1 MKILFL
7 SAEADP
13 YIKVGGLG
21 DVAGS
26 LPGALNAIDN
36 DLDIR
41 LCIPKHQKLDLTT
54 VNPINYLTFPLRRN
68 EFNEKVDV
76 YKFAK
81 DQVEVYLIDGE
92 PFERSLK
99 VYESDVALD
108 GEKYFFFSLASIEFV
123 EQDQW
128 IPDVVVAN
136 DWHTAIAVVDIF
148 DRRSADPKW
157 KNTKTVFTIHNL
169 GYMGAGT
176 HDILTKFG
184 VRELPQTDLPWWGNH
199 MPLPMGIKLADKIVT
214 VSPTYAKEIQT
225 PQHGCGLQDFFIG
238 RSSDLVGIINGI
250 DRKIWDPETDTVIPR
265 TFSSKDVTGKVED
278 KYSLQKEYGL
288 EPQEDV
294 PLFTIV
300 TRMDNQKG
308 VDLLIDAVKLLENDN
323 FQLIILGTGN
333 EKLEQQSVLLGIKY
347 PKKVKALI
355 KYDAKI
361 SRTLYAGADIVL
373 MPSRYEPCGLAQMIS
388 MRYGS
393 VPLARTTG
401 GLKDTIKDGETGF
414 LFDELTAEALA
425 DTMRRAMKLYEDKNV
440 WSKIREN
447 CMLENFSWENSAKK
461 YLDLFNCL

>member
-26 LPGALNAIDN
+26 LPGALNAIDK

-41 LCIPKHQKLDLTT
+41 LFIPKHQKLDLSS
-54 VNPINYLTFPLRRN
+54 VDPINYLTFPLRCN
-68 EFNEKVDV
+68 EVNEKVDV
-76 YKFAK
+76 YKFSK
-81 DQVEVYLIDGE
+81 GSVGVYLIDGE
-92 PFERSLK
+92 PFERSAK

-108 GEKYFFFSLASIEFV
+108 GEKYFFFSLASVEFV

-136 DWHTAIAVVDIF
+136 DWHTAIAIVDIF

-184 VRELPQTDLPWWGNH
+184 VRELEQSDLPWWGNH

-225 PQHGCGLQDFFIG
+225 HDHGCGLQDFFVS
-238 RSSDLVGIINGI
+238 RSDDLVGIINGI
-250 DRKIWDPETDTVIPR
+250 DRDIWDPETDTIIPR
-265 TFSSKDVTGKVED
+265 AFSVKDIAGKAED
-278 KYSLQKEYGL
+278 KFALQKGYGL
-288 EPQEDV
+288 AADANV

-308 VDLLIDAVKLLENDN
+308 VDLLIDAVKLLENEN

-333 EKLEQQSVLLGIKY
+333 EKLEQQSVLLGIRY
-347 PKKVKALI
+347 PQKVKALI

-361 SRTLYAGADIVL
+361 SRALYAGADIVL
-373 MPSRYEPCGLAQMIS
+373 MPSRYEPCGIAQMIS

-414 LFDELTAEALA
+414 LFEELTAEALA
-425 DTMRRAMKLYEDKNV
+425 ETMRRAMKTYQDKKT

-447 CMLENFSWENSAKK
+447 CMRENFSWENSAKK
-461 YLDLFNCL
+461 YLKLFNSL